1 MPNAKKRPE
10 KFPAMKTPA
19 LVGLAIMALSS
30 IVVAQL
36 VLQPGMPV
44 TDISTGSCTLGFPA
58 GYYIFTTAGH
68 CFNVGT
74 RLYVGST
81 YIGYV
86 SKREVPTST
95 NPNNPSTDLAAI
107 SLSQANSAAYSP
119 QLYHTSSECSSL
131 TGPPYLV
138 KGYARESSYL
148 FFQNA
153 PVIFNGATSGCI
165 VVYVRYLPR
174 TYPLDSY
181 YVRAFLVDPR
191 MAKGDSGA
199 PAALTNACY
208 ISNTPVW
215 IGGTHS
221 ARAYYINQ
229 YYGYEVTVEY
239 GSARLSITPTPTNW
253 S

>member
-1 MPNAKKRPE
+1 
-10 KFPAMKTPA
+10 MKPHA
-19 LVGLAIMALSS
+19 LVGLVIIALS
-30 IVVAQL
+30 VTVAAQI
-36 VLQPGMPV
+36 VLQPGMRV
-44 TDISTGSCTLGFPA
+44 TDGSTGYCTLGFPA

-74 RLYVGST
+74 RLYVGNT

-86 SKREVPTST
+86 GKREVPTSKD
-95 NPNNPSTDLAAI
+95 PSNPSTDLAAI
-107 SLSQANSAAYSP
+107 SLAQANTAAYSP

-138 KGYARESSYL
+138 QGYARESSYL

-153 PVIFNGATSGCI
+153 PVIFNGASSGCI

-174 TYPLDSY
+174 TYPAGEV

-191 MAKGDSGA
+191 MTGGDSGA

-208 ISNTPVW
+208 KSNTPVW

-221 ARAYYINQ
+221 GRGYYQ
-229 YYGYEVTVEY
+229 GQLLGYEVTVEY
-239 GSARLSITPTPTNW
+239 GSARLSITPTPTSW

>member
-1 MPNAKKRPE
+1 
-10 KFPAMKTPA
+10 MKTPA

-44 TDISTGSCTLGFPA
+44 TDKSTGSCTLGFPA

-74 RLYVGST
+74 KLYVGNT
-81 YIGYV
+81 YIGYI
-86 SKREVPTST
+86 SKREVPSST
-95 NPNNPSTDLAAI
+95 DPNNPSTDLGAI

-119 QLYHTSSECSSL
+119 QLYYTSSECSSL

-153 PVIFNGATSGCI
+153 PVIFNGAVSGCI
-165 VVYVRYLPR
+165 IVYVRYLPG
-174 TYPLDSY
+174 TYKLPLSGH
-181 YVRAFLVDPR
+181 YVRAFLVDGR
-191 MAKGDSGA
+191 MSEGDSGG
-199 PAALTNACY
+199 PATLTNACY
-208 ISNTPVW
+208 TSNTPVW
-215 IGGTHS
+215 IGGTHF
-221 ARAYYINQ
+221 ATLY
-229 YYGYEVTVEY
+229 YYGGLMGWEATVEY
-239 GSARLSITPTPTNW
+239 GSAKLSITPTPTNW